1 MQPTT
6 RRIEG
11 NFSQGWG
18 VALFIIALVVGA
30 FTTAGL
36 IHKKT
41 YRHPRDVTGE
51 YLRQEKAKTHGPTS

>member
-1 MQPTT
+1 MQWLTP
-6 RRIEG
+6 
-11 NFSQGWG
+11 
-18 VALFIIALVVGA
+18 VFIIALVAGA

-51 YLRQEKAKTHGPTS
+51 YKRQEQPKGGAAGAERGH